1 MFLQAV
7 INSGFLRPLVVIF
20 FFFSRQRRITEG
32 RERGNVATRCLGND
46 VGCDVCRSV
55 QSRLL
60 HLGDNFSRFP
70 LLFHNFTFYKLP
82 NLLNRFKGRV
92 IILLI

>member
-1 MFLQAV
+1 MEMLQ
-7 INSGFLRPLVVIF
+7 R
-20 FFFSRQRRITEG
+20 
-32 RERGNVATRCLGND
+32 D
-46 VGCDVCRSV
+46 VWEMMLADVCRSV